1 MIGYDTQ
8 VTLKHAGKM
17 TDQIQIVAGQKLA
30 LYDDSLA
37 TLRTSNNDTRCLRE
51 VGCSQMTMI
60 SPTSDRYSIQI
71 KALFINIIS
80 IISII
85 PT

>member
-1 MIGYDTQ
+1 MIGYD
-8 VTLKHAGKM
+8 TLKHAGKM

-51 VGCSQMTMI
+51 VGCSYEDDDL
-60 SPTSDRYSIQI
+60 PD
-71 KALFINIIS
+71 F
-80 IISII
+80 
-85 PT
+85 